1 MLPIRTSSIFRSRW
15 TALLWAGG
23 IIWSAVEFAGPAEKD
38 ESTANAATTDA
49 TGAEVDAAQMKQAEA
64 LLQQF
69 GK

>member
-23 IIWSAVEFAGPAEKD
+23 IIWSAVEFTGSARHEGD
-38 ESTANAATTDA
+38 AADATDA
-49 TGAEVDAAQMKQAEA
+49 SGAKVDPEQMKQAQK

-69 GK
+69 GT